1 MSNISRKNVI
11 INCELTYQGG
21 IFVTKTIEQLWSGTL
36 EHKMKLEENN
46 AELKELKNLINRN
59 GEHLSETF
67 NEKEKEIF
75 EKYNDC
81 VTEYIDIFGEQAFCS
96 GFCLGAKITT
106 EALTEQNE
114 II

>member
-1 MSNISRKNVI
+1 MV
-11 INCELTYQGG
+11 
-21 IFVTKTIEQLWSGTL
+21 KTIAQIWNGTL
-36 EHKMKLEENN
+36 VPEADIKEDNPQI
-46 AELKELKNLINRN
+46 KELKILLERNRKHP
-59 GEHLSETF
+59 EQSL

>member
-1 MSNISRKNVI
+1 MV
-11 INCELTYQGG
+11 
-21 IFVTKTIEQLWSGTL
+21 KTIAQIWNGTL
-36 EHKMKLEENN
+36 VPEADIKEDNPQIT
-46 AELKELKNLINRN
+46 ELKNLLERNRK
-59 GEHLSETF
+59 HLGQSL

-96 GFCLGAKITT
+96 GFCLGTKIIT

>member
-1 MSNISRKNVI
+1 MA
-11 INCELTYQGG
+11 
-21 IFVTKTIEQLWSGTL
+21 KTIAQLWNGMLVPEADIKDVNPQIT
-36 EHKMKLEENN
+36 
-46 AELKELKNLINRN
+46 ELKNLLERNRK
-59 GEHLSETF
+59 HLEQNL
-67 NEKEKEIF
+67 NEKGKVIL

>member
-1 MSNISRKNVI
+1 MV
-11 INCELTYQGG
+11 
-21 IFVTKTIEQLWSGTL
+21 KTIAQIWNGTL
-36 EHKMKLEENN
+36 VPEADIKEDNPQI
-46 AELKELKNLINRN
+46 KELKILLERNRK
-59 GEHLSETF
+59 HLEQSL

-75 EKYNDC
+75 EKYNDS

>member
-1 MSNISRKNVI
+1 MV
-11 INCELTYQGG
+11 
-21 IFVTKTIEQLWSGTL
+21 KTIAQIWNGTL
-36 EHKMKLEENN
+36 VPKADIKEDNPQI
-46 AELKELKNLINRN
+46 KELKILLERNRK
-59 GEHLSETF
+59 HLEQSL

-81 VTEYIDIFGEQAFCS
+81 LKEYIDIFGEQAFCS

>member
-1 MSNISRKNVI
+1 MA
-11 INCELTYQGG
+11 
-21 IFVTKTIEQLWSGTL
+21 KTIAQLWNGMLVPEADIKDVNPQIT
-36 EHKMKLEENN
+36 
-46 AELKELKNLINRN
+46 ELKNLLERNRK
-59 GEHLSETF
+59 HLEQNL
-67 NEKEKEIF
+67 NEKEKVIL

-81 VTEYIDIFGEQAFCS
+81 ATEYIDIFGEQAFCS

>member
-1 MSNISRKNVI
+1 MV
-11 INCELTYQGG
+11 
-21 IFVTKTIEQLWSGTL
+21 KTIAQIWNGTL
-36 EHKMKLEENN
+36 VPEADIKEDNPQI
-46 AELKELKNLINRN
+46 KELKILLERNRK
-59 GEHLSETF
+59 HLEQSL

-81 VTEYIDIFGEQAFCS
+81 VTEYIDIFGEQAFCN

>member
-1 MSNISRKNVI
+1 MV
-11 INCELTYQGG
+11 
-21 IFVTKTIEQLWSGTL
+21 KTIAQIWNGTL
-36 EHKMKLEENN
+36 VPEADIKEDNPQI
-46 AELKELKNLINRN
+46 KELKILLERNRK
-59 GEHLSETF
+59 HLEQSL

-75 EKYNDC
+75 EKYNDRLK
-81 VTEYIDIFGEQAFCS
+81 EYIDIFGEQAFCS